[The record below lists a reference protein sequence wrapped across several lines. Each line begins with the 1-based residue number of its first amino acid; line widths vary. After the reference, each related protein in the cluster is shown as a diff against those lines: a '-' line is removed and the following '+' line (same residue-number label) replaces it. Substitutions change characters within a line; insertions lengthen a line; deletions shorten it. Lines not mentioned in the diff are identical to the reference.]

1 MSPFQHPE
9 IEFALQLVADACQI
23 TRAVHAALGAAHIE
37 KSDLSPVSVADLTVQ
52 AIAGLRLMEQRPG
65 AVLVGEETSDV
76 LQGERGGQALVEVA
90 RFAAPFAPGATADNV
105 AGWVDH
111 GAGEPGASFW
121 TLDPVD
127 GTKGF
132 LRGDQYAVALGLV
145 EDGVV
150 QLGLLGCPNLD
161 PSGHPERGGGM
172 IAVAARGKGAWARP
186 LEGGAWTPLHVSQ
199 CPQRDAR
206 VLRSFEKAHTN
217 ASQTDLIMQAMGI
230 EASAIT
236 MDSQAKYAV
245 LASGHAEMLLRLL
258 NPGKESYKER
268 IWDQAAGSILLE
280 EAGGRITDLRGERL
294 DFSQGRSLARNT
306 GVLATNG
313 AMHDAALQAVQS
325 VCGL

>member
-9 IEFALQLVADACQI
+9 LEFALQLVADACQI

-65 AVLVGEETSDV
+65 AVLVGEESSDV
-76 LQGERGGQALVEVA
+76 LQGESGARALAEVA
-90 RFAAPFAPGATADNV
+90 RFAAPFAPDATADTV

-111 GAGEPGASFW
+111 GAGEPGPVFW

-132 LRGDQYAVALGLV
+132 LRGDQYAVALALV
-145 EDGVV
+145 ENGVV

-161 PSGHPERGGGM
+161 ASGRPGRGAGL
-172 IAVAARGKGAWARP
+172 IAAAARGKGAWARP
-186 LEGGAWTPLHVSQ
+186 LEGGAWTRLHVSQ
-199 CPQRDAR
+199 RPQRDAR

-217 ASQTDLIMQAMGI
+217 ASETDLIMQAMGI

-313 AMHDAALQAVQS
+313 ALHDAALQAVRT